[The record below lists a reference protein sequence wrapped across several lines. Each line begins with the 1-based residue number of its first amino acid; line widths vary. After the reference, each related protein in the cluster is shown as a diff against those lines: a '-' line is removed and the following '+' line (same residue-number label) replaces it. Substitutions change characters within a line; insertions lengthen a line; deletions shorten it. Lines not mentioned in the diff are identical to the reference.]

1 MKHNFINFLLR
12 CKLEK
17 KFKQFVE
24 GGFDVSNE
32 LASFVMEDAT
42 LVIS

>member
-1 MKHNFINFLLR
+1 MKHSFINFLIR

-24 GGFDVSNE
+24 GRFDVNNE
-32 LASFVMEDAT
+32 LASFVMEAPT

>member
-1 MKHNFINFLLR
+1 MQTR
-12 CKLEK
+12 K

-42 LVIS
+42 FVIS